1 MNVPLE
7 NVQNKDFGNASETTL
22 ASQLK
27 QALET
32 LLGSFHQEKK
42 MIKKKKQKHKTTHL
56 FLQLFLTDIHVF
68 SVLYT

>member
-42 MIKKKKQKHKTTHL
+42 MIEKKQTTKQPVSSYNY
-56 FLQLFLTDIHVF
+56 F
-68 SVLYT
+68 